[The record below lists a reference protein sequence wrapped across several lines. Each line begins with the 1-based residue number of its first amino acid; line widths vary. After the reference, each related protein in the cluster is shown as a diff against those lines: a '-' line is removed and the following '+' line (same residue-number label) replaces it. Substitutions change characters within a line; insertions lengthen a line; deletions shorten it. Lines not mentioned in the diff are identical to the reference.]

1 MSEPSCS
8 DELRLTK
15 AHVRHKNIATSLN
28 LLSSERATRINILM
42 VHKQLVKSKFNT
54 HYANLT
60 SNSDVLTGASVNI
73 NLGGGGFISVSV

>member
-1 MSEPSCS
+1 MSEPYCS

-15 AHVRHKNIATSLN
+15 AHVRHKNIAMSLN
-28 LLSSERATRINILM
+28 LLSSEGARRIHIMSITSLLK
-42 VHKQLVKSKFNT
+42 VSST

-60 SNSDVLTGASVNI
+60 SNSGILTGASVNI